1 MLYIGM
7 AAVLPH
13 ELAHILCARLWGYDV
28 AKLEILPIGAVARI
42 DGLIESN
49 PVAEMAISL
58 SGPFMNLVVASVVM
72 AILPYTQNELIVLY
86 LKINVAMAMYNL
98 LPALPLDGGR
108 AARSMLSHV
117 MGLKKATLMCAWLG
131 IYIGTIMAA
140 AAIGLAFGGT
150 INIFLFAFGV
160 FLVISAV
167 IEKKRA
173 NYIFLVEITDKKTQM
188 IQQGAMKIRQI
199 AARHDTPLHV
209 VVERF
214 RPRAYHMV
222 LIVDDNMK
230 PLCTVNEAE
239 VVRAMMSLGSSTEI
253 NTLVPLGS
261 RV

>member
-58 SGPFMNLVVASVVM
+58 SGPFMNLVVASIVM
-72 AILPYTQNELIVLY
+72 AILPYAQNELIVLY

-140 AAIGLAFGGT
+140 AAIGLAFSGT

-188 IQQGAMKIRQI
+188 IQQGAMRIRQI

>member
-7 AAVLPH
+7 AAVIPH
-13 ELAHILCARLWGYDV
+13 ELAHILCAKLWGYDV

-42 DGLIESN
+42 DGIIESN
-49 PVAEMAISL
+49 PVAEMAIAL
-58 SGPFMNLVVASVVM
+58 SGPFTNIIIATIIM
-72 AILPYTQNELIVLY
+72 AITPYTKHELIKLY
-86 LKINVAMAMYNL
+86 LEINVAMAMYNL

-117 MGLKKATLMCAWLG
+117 MGLKNATLMCAWLG
-131 IYIGTIMAA
+131 IFIGAIMAA
-140 AAIGLAFGGT
+140 VAIGLAISGT
-150 INIFLFAFGV
+150 INIFLFTFGI
-160 FLVISAV
+160 FLTISAF

-173 NYIFLVEITDKKTQM
+173 SYIFLIEITDKKTQM
-188 IQQGAMKIRQI
+188 IEHGAMKIRQI

-230 PLCTVNEAE
+230 PLCTVNEAQ
-239 VVRAMMSLGSSTEI
+239 VVRAMMNLGYSTEL
-253 NTLVPLGS
+253 NTLVPLGM
-261 RV
+261 RI